1 MSKIVTQIKVGK
13 CVQIARATLQPLASL
28 KLEKHTL
35 GSNQQLTAALNL
47 FDVPE

>member
-1 MSKIVTQIKVGK
+1 MSKIVTRIKVGK
-13 CVQIARATLQPLASL
+13 CVQIARATLQPLAPL
-28 KLEKHTL
+28 KLEKPL